1 LDKGG
6 RFKLNP
12 NLSVK
17 IDKILLKNPV
27 MNASGTLAYNK
38 TLKEIFIFNN
48 LGAYITKTLM
58 LRPREGFKPPR
69 IVETPAGV
77 INAVGGQN
85 VGVDYFIEYE
95 YPELRKLDTAI
106 IVSIAA
112 PKLSEW
118 KTLVN
123 KISSLEKVKGI
134 ELNLSCPH
142 QYRAW
147 GSLPISASDKLT
159 YKVISKLREHTNLPL
174 IAKLTPNVNDIQ
186 PIALAAEEAGANA
199 ISLINTVAALAID
212 INDRKPTL
220 GNIYGGLSGPC
231 IKPIGLYHVWQ
242 ASSVVN
248 IPIIGIGGITDYS
261 DALEY
266 IMAGATAIAVGTYTF
281 RDPKCI
287 EKIIKNLKKYMIS
300 ENIHKVEELIGIAKK
315 S

>member
-1 LDKGG
+1 
-6 RFKLNP
+6 LNP
-12 NLSVK
+12 DLSVK
-17 IDKILLKNPV
+17 INKILLKNPV
-27 MNASGTLAYNK
+27 MNASGTLGYNK
-38 TLKEIFIFNN
+38 KLESIFDFNN

-58 LRPREGFKPPR
+58 LRPNEGFKPPR
-69 IVETPAGV
+69 ILETPAGI
-77 INAVGGQN
+77 INSVGGQN

-95 YPELRKLDTAI
+95 YPKLCKLNTAI
-106 IVSIAA
+106 IVNIAA
-112 PKLSEW
+112 PKLSGW

-123 KISSLEKVKGI
+123 KISRLEKVKGI

-142 QYRAW
+142 QYREW
-147 GSLPISASDKLT
+147 GSLPISAN
-159 YKVISKLREHTNLPL
+159 SKLVYKIINKLSQYTNLPL

-186 PIALAAEEAGANA
+186 PIAIAAEKAGAIA

-248 IPIIGIGGITDYS
+248 IPIIGIGGITNYS

-287 EKIIKNLKKYMIS
+287 GKIIKDLRKYMIS
-300 ENIHKVEELIGIAKK
+300 RNIHKIEELIGIAKK
-315 S
+315 P